1 MMRITSEDPGKV
13 VGIIP
18 CLLLVLCLSVV
29 VVSCG
34 QKGALY
40 IPQTSIS
47 ETLDNESRQDDTSI
61 VEVPEA

>member
-1 MMRITSEDPGKV
+1 MMRITGEDSGKTV
-13 VGIIP
+13 VMIP
-18 CLLLVLCLSVV
+18 RLLLVLCLAFV